1 MKKFILI
8 AFAAFLMFASMVF
21 ALGVLR
27 DDLNHVEIVVAMKG
41 EACIIEN
48 PGCDEPQGDEPIVEN
63 TTTALPWDVRFDL
76 SAACLRQKMEEL
88 DCLPETKDMIFG
100 QFAIFRKSE
109 TEGGRLYSSDMVIIV
124 DENVY
129 GGAMI
134 TAGYW
139 RANDTYKTINFSA
152 GGHYSYTPGEAEH
165 PNKFRGLK
173 YLAFSQPK
181 RFDPDISPYGAE
193 RVSPGFILIYYDED
207 GTLSIYAHL
216 KEKIYKMTNITKT
229 IENKTWSPP
238 PEPEQPGDVP
248 PKDEIETPIPPPPVY
263 LPGMPDTADP
273 NKTHVIPNCNSQ
285 GASVCKYDEE
295 CPDDKWIKAKED
307 KCCSIIC
314 TPVGRER
321 APGQEKNKTE
331 GNTTG

>member
-1 MKKFILI
+1 MKKYILVMFVI
-8 AFAAFLMFASMVF
+8 SLMLATSSSFAMGFP
-21 ALGVLR
+21 R
-27 DDLNHVEIVVAMKG
+27 DSLDHVEIITAVKS
-41 EACIIEN
+41 ELCIIEN
-48 PGCDEPQGDEPIVEN
+48 PGCDEPQGDEPIIEN
-63 TTTALPWDVRFDL
+63 TSSALPWDVRFNL
-76 SAACLRQKMEEL
+76 SAECLRAKIEEL
-88 DCLPETKDMIFG
+88 SCQPERAEMILGEFK
-100 QFAIFRKSE
+100 IFVK
-109 TEGGRLYSSDMVIIV
+109 TDKEGGRLYSGGIVMVI
-124 DENVY
+124 DNNVY
-129 GGAMI
+129 GPGMM
-134 TAGYW
+134 TAGYYP
-139 RANDTYKTINFSA
+139 NTSK
-152 GGHYSYTPGEAEH
+152 GGWFVMDDPDH
-165 PNKFRGLK
+165 PEKFKGLK
-173 YLAFSQPK
+173 HLAFSQPNI
-181 RFDPDISPYGAE
+181 FDPDIPPSGSE

-216 KEKIYKMTNITKT
+216 KEKIYKMTNITKK

-238 PEPEQPGDVP
+238 PEPEKPGDVP

-331 GNTTG
+331 GNTTGQNEINETS